1 MQLATIGFMSK
12 SQIIAKRRDRAI
24 ATILS
29 FKEDEIDYYI
39 DEELSADLRKVILD
53 AVNDVCNLAI
63 DLLDESSIVNELFLD
78 RLDDII
84 NG

>member
-1 MQLATIGFMSK
+1 MSK
-12 SQIIAKRRDRAI
+12 SEIVAKRRDRAI

-29 FKEDEIDYYI
+29 FKEDEVDYYI
-39 DEELSADLRKVILD
+39 DDELSSDLRKVVLD
-53 AVNDVCNLAI
+53 SINDVCNLAI

-78 RLDDII
+78 RLDEIV